1 MTPPCGTPFLP
12 EAFSITFRRC
22 MTSASRALCGVMV
35 SGSRSGSS
43 GMMISMSG
51 SRGAVMGPPGA
62 GNYASAGSAR
72 RFGHLSFA
80 NGFRIEPT
88 DVSMPDDL
96 RHPGCRRRVAA
107 ALGADDAVDDG
118 HADAGEI
125 AELHAV
131 EDVLAGGML
140 RLVHDDEVG
149 RTSDLDQAAVQR
161 AHSGGVAG
169 CKAECDFRRH
179 LAERR

>member
-1 MTPPCGTPFLP
+1 M
-12 EAFSITFRRC
+12 AARVAASAR
-22 MTSASRALCGVMV
+22 SASRALCGVMV

-80 NGFRIEPT
+80 NGFPIEPT

-96 RHPGCRRRVAA
+96 RHPCCRRRVAA
-107 ALGADDAVDDG
+107 ALGPDEAVDRG
-118 HADAGEI
+118 HAAAGEI
-125 AELHAV
+125 AVLHAV
-131 EDVLAGGML
+131 DDALTL
-140 RLVHDDEVG
+140 RMPHLIRDDEG
-149 RTSDLDQAAVQR
+149 S
-161 AHSGGVAG
+161 
-169 CKAECDFRRH
+169 
-179 LAERR
+179 